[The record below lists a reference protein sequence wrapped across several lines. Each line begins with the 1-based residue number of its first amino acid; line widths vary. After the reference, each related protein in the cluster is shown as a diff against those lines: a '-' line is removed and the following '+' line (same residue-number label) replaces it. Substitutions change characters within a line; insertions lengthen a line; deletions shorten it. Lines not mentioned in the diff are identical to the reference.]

1 MAFPVGYSII
11 LERGSPFFMN
21 YIGVS
26 MNLRKAGLAAKS
38 IGYIT
43 FAFDKTASLLGKIGR
58 RGYQAVIDK
67 PKYSIDIYTGDT
79 QIQYK
84 ENVTAKQINE
94 VMRSMKTIDNLSV
107 IVRKYEK

>member
-1 MAFPVGYSII
+1 MS
-11 LERGSPFFMN
+11 LHK
-21 YIGVS
+21 
-26 MNLRKAGLAAKS
+26 LGLAAKS

-84 ENVTAKQINE
+84 DNVTAKQINE

>member
-1 MAFPVGYSII
+1 MS
-11 LERGSPFFMN
+11 LHK
-21 YIGVS
+21 
-26 MNLRKAGLAAKS
+26 LGLAAKS

-58 RGYQAVIDK
+58 RGYQRILDK

-84 ENVTAKQINE
+84 ENVTAKQINDI
-94 VMRSMKTIDNLSV
+94 MKSMDTIDNLSV
-107 IVRKYEK
+107 IVRKGSK

>member
-1 MAFPVGYSII
+1 
-11 LERGSPFFMN
+11 MN

-26 MNLRKAGLAAKS
+26 MSLHKLGLAAKS

-107 IVRKYEK
+107 IVRKYEKGDQRGIELN